1 MSCQEKKDLAIERVQ
16 VSVPAEG
23 TWSDYTTHSF
33 INSHLP
39 RIYYF
44 VAMDCEH

>member
-1 MSCQEKKDLAIERVQ
+1 MSCQEKKDLAIEKVK

-23 TWSDYTTHSF
+23 TWSDYTTQPF

-44 VAMDCEH
+44 VVMDCEH